1 MRWSERQIT
10 HGPGGRII
18 TNCNAWSPDSQ
29 WLVYDVRSDAAGDV
43 FDGER
48 IEMVHVPT
56 GKVRVLYESRN
67 GAKCGVATFHPQK
80 FRVVFILGPEN
91 PTAEW
96 KYNAFHRQGII
107 VDTDHPGM
115 GTALDA
121 RDLISPFTP
130 GALRGGSHVHVWDPQ
145 GDWVSF
151 TYEDHVLSGNRE
163 ETSSQHMN
171 LRNIGVS
178 IPNHPVNVPRTH
190 PRNHSASHFSV
201 LVSATTAHPQPG
213 SEQIKK
219 ACEEGWIGTE
229 GYIRRDG
236 THQRRALAFQGH
248 AVTAGGNS
256 IVEVFVVDLPES
268 LTTPGKGPL
277 EGTSNMR
284 PFPPQG
290 VQQRRLTW
298 TEGRKYPGL
307 QGPRH
312 WLRSSPDGSQIACL
326 MKDDAGIV
334 QLWLVASADGTMRQL
349 TKNPWPVASTF
360 TWSPD
365 GRQIAHVA
373 DGSVCVT
380 SVSEGTTV
388 RVTPKSEKDMEPR
401 QEACVFSPDGKQ
413 VAFVRRLPLPAS
425 QSNQICVVSLEP

>member
-10 HGPGGRII
+10 HGPGGRVL
-18 TNCNAWSPDSQ
+18 TNCNVWSPDSQ

-48 IEMVHVPT
+48 IEMVHIPT
-56 GKVRVLYESRN
+56 GKVRVLYESRD
-67 GAKCGVATFHPQK
+67 GAKCGVATFHPKKLQ
-80 FRVVFILGPEN
+80 VVFIAGPGN
-91 PTAEW
+91 PTPEW
-96 KYNAFHRQGII
+96 KYNAFHRQGIM
-107 VDTDHPGM
+107 VDTAQPGV
-115 GTALDA
+115 GNALDA
-121 RDLISPFTP
+121 RDLIPPFTP

-151 TYEDHVLSGNRE
+151 TYEDHVLSGNQQ
-163 ETSSQHMN
+163 ETKSQHMN

-178 IPNHPVNVPRTH
+178 IPNHPVNVPRAH
-190 PRNHSASHFSV
+190 PRNHSGSYFSV

-213 SEQIKK
+213 SEQIRK

-236 THQRRALAFQGH
+236 TRQKRALAFQGH
-248 AVTAGGNS
+248 AITAGGDS
-256 IVEVFVVDLPES
+256 IVEVFVADLPES
-268 LTTPGKGPL
+268 LTAPGEGPL
-277 EGTSNMR
+277 EGTPNLR
-284 PFPPQG
+284 PFPPKG
-290 VQQRRLTW
+290 VRQRRLTW

-312 WLRSSPDGSQIACL
+312 WLRSSPDGTQIACL

-334 QLWLVASADGTMRQL
+334 QLWLVTPADGALRQL
-349 TKNPWPVASTF
+349 TKNPWPIASTF

-365 GRQIAHVA
+365 GRQIAHIA

-413 VAFVRRLPLPAS
+413 IAFVRRLPLPAS